1 MKTKTSK
8 DFDPI
13 TWANTQKNLPRAI
26 EDEKR
31 VINYLLNNGYNAYS
45 APRKNKEFDIIYVYT
60 ADTLDNKVK
69 TLELKTDFRA
79 HSTNNIFVEL
89 YQNGYESGIN
99 TTTANRWCT
108 TIVNSN
114 QEKNKCICVNT
125 KHLKKYIE
133 DNKDKLKPAE
143 GHQSEG
149 FLIPIFNVLTK
160 LKNKVF
166 YV

>member
-13 TWANTQKNLPRAI
+13 TWANFKKNLI
-26 EDEKR
+26 VGEEYELKLLT
-31 VINYLLNNGYNAYS
+31 YLTNNGYS
-45 APRKNKEFDIIYVYT
+45 AHTSSSKEFDIAYVYT

-69 TLELKTDFRA
+69 TIELKTDFKA

-99 TTTANRWCT
+99 TTTANSWCT
-108 TIVNSN
+108 TIVNSY
-114 QEKNKCICVNT
+114 QPKNKCICVNT

-133 DNKDKLKPAE
+133 DNKQELKRGE

-149 FLIPIFNVLTK
+149 FLISIFNVLTK